1 VKRLSLLLLL
11 AGCGRSPEVK
21 YYALPTVGEQAAD
34 GSGPA
39 VIVGPVRVPRL
50 LDRAQL
56 VHRAGASRLEVDDLH
71 RWGATLDAEIA
82 RAVAE
87 NLARLLPS
95 DRVVVHP
102 AEDPG
107 RDALRVALDVERL
120 DAVPGGETS
129 LRCRWIVRRD
139 GEVVAVDALTAA
151 APLRSDD
158 PDAIV
163 AAYGAV
169 VETLSRAVADRIRA
183 LPPTVTS
190 SAGSPAPS
198 PPPR

>member
-1 VKRLSLLLLL
+1 MKRCLLVLLL
-11 AGCGRSPEVK
+11 AGCGRSPAVT
-21 YYALPTVGEQAAD
+21 YYALPTVAD
-34 GSGPA
+34 RAPDGAGPP

-71 RWGATLDAEIA
+71 RWGATLEAEIA

-107 RDALRVALDVERL
+107 RDALRLTLDIERL
-120 DAVPGGETS
+120 DAVPRGETS
-129 LRCRWIVRRD
+129 LRCRWIVRRGGD
-139 GEVVAVDALTAA
+139 VVAVDATTAS
-151 APLRSDD
+151 APLPSDD
-158 PDAIV
+158 PEAIV
-163 AAYGAV
+163 AAYGRVIEA
-169 VETLSRAVADRIRA
+169 LSRNVASRIRA
-183 LPPTVTS
+183 LPS
-190 SAGSPAPS
+190 GG
-198 PPPR
+198 

>member
-1 VKRLSLLLLL
+1 
-11 AGCGRSPEVK
+11 VK
-21 YYALPTVGEQAAD
+21 YYALPTVEQRAPD
-34 GSGPA
+34 GAGPP

-56 VHRAGASRLEVDDLH
+56 VHRAGPHRLEVDDHH
-71 RWGATLDAEIA
+71 RWGATLDAEVA

-107 RDALRVALDVERL
+107 RDALRVALDIERL
-120 DAVPGGETS
+120 DAVPGGETT

-139 GEVVAVDALTAA
+139 GEVVAVEATKAA
-151 APLRSDD
+151 APLPSDD

-163 AAYGAV
+163 AAYGRV
-169 VETLSRAVADRIRA
+169 VEALSRAVADRIRA
-183 LPPTVTS
+183 LP
-190 SAGSPAPS
+190 
-198 PPPR
+198 